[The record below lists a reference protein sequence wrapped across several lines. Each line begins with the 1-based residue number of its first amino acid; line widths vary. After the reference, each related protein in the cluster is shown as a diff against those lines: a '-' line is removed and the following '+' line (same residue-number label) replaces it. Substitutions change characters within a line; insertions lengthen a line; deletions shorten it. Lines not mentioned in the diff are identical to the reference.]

1 MTVPSPAT
9 AARRPPYTV
18 VVADRI
24 DEHGFA
30 LLRAVPEFE
39 VISTAGQPGS
49 LPQALQRAHAL
60 VVRSD
65 TKVTEQLMAGAPR
78 LVVIGRAGI
87 GVDNIDV
94 SAATRRGIAVL
105 NAPGGNTVSAA
116 EHTLALLLALVRRVP
131 AAAESMR
138 RGEWDRKRFAGT
150 ELRGK
155 TLGAVGLGR
164 IGAHVATV
172 ARALGMAVLA
182 HDPYLPAPRA
192 RELGVEL
199 APLDDLLR
207 RADVVTLHVPLTD
220 ETRCLIDA
228 GRLAMMKP
236 TAFLVNAARGE
247 LVDADALVAALDAG
261 RLAGAALD
269 VFDPE
274 PLPPDSPL
282 RRCGGVILTPH
293 LAASTTEAQERVAQ
307 EICAAVRDG
316 LLSGLMGGAVN
327 LPGVSREAFGRLRWV
342 LDLARRCGR
351 LASAIAR
358 GRVQAITVAY
368 GGADEA
374 APRPV
379 MLAAV
384 EGTLTAMGVGPVS
397 LVNATVLAQ
406 ERGISVERRV
416 GDPVSGFATTVGVTL
431 TTGDRQVTVEGAVLG
446 ERVGRIIRIDEFL
459 VDVPADQHVL
469 VLRNRDVPGVI
480 GRVGTA
486 LGSANIN
493 IGSYHQ
499 SRLEPPGTEALAAI
513 VVDQPPPADVLA
525 ALEQLPDVLE
535 VRLADLNGSA

>member
-1 MTVPSPAT
+1 MT
-9 AARRPPYTV
+9 
-18 VVADRI
+18 
-24 DEHGFA
+24 
-30 LLRAVPEFE
+30 
-39 VISTAGQPGS
+39 
-49 LPQALQRAHAL
+49 
-60 VVRSD
+60 
-65 TKVTEQLMAGAPR
+65 
-78 LVVIGRAGI
+78 
-87 GVDNIDV
+87 
-94 SAATRRGIAVL
+94 
-105 NAPGGNTVSAA
+105 
-116 EHTLALLLALVRRVP
+116 
-131 AAAESMR
+131 
-138 RGEWDRKRFAGT
+138 
-150 ELRGK
+150 
-155 TLGAVGLGR
+155 
-164 IGAHVATV
+164 
-172 ARALGMAVLA
+172 VLA

-199 APLDDLLR
+199 APLEDLLG

-220 ETRCLIDA
+220 ETRRLIDA
-228 GRLAMMKP
+228 DRLGMMKS

-247 LVDADALVAALDAG
+247 LVDTDALLAALDGG

-274 PLPPDSPL
+274 PLPADSPL
-282 RRCGGVILTPH
+282 RRCDGVILTPH
-293 LAASTTEAQERVAQ
+293 LAASTTEAQERVAR

-316 LLSGLMGGAVN
+316 LLTGLVGGAVN
-327 LPGVSREAFGRLRWV
+327 LPGISRQALGRLRWV

-351 LASAIAR
+351 LASGIAR

-368 GGADEA
+368 GGEDEA

-384 EGTLTAMGVGPVS
+384 EGALTAMGVGPVS
-397 LVNATVLAQ
+397 LVNAAALAQ

-416 GDPVSGFATTVGVTL
+416 GEPVSGFGTTVGVTL
-431 TTGDRQVTVEGAVLG
+431 ATGDREVTVVGAAIG
-446 ERVGRIIRIDEFL
+446 ERVGRIIQIDEFL

-513 VVDQPPPADVLA
+513 VVDQPPPPDVLA
-525 ALEQLPDVLE
+525 ALEQLQDVLE
-535 VRLADLNGSA
+535 VRMADLDGSR